1 LDLTEPSLGFVPA
14 QAARLGGCTRS
25 QLGHWR
31 RSGVVVPSE
40 ADGRYSFRD
49 LVGLRVV
56 VSLLEAGLPMVRVKA
71 ALAVL
76 RTAGDPAGSDPASKD
91 LAGLRIVTDGV
102 SVFACYDDGQI
113 LDALRNGQLA
123 LFVAVD
129 RFASALD
136 ADIEAFTAERDAFL
150 ARLRS
155 GSHAAVPDCIPSD
168 RRDDDETVVG
178 GPVVARVGVAR

>member
-1 LDLTEPSLGFVPA
+1 MNGFPVA

-49 LVGLRVV
+49 LVALRIV
-56 VSLLEAGLPMVRVKA
+56 VSLLDAGLPMVRVRA
-71 ALAVL
+71 ALEVL
-76 RTAGDPAGSDPASKD
+76 RASGDE

-113 LDALRNGQLA
+113 LDALRDGQLA

-129 RFASALD
+129 RFAAALRSD
-136 ADIEAFTAERDAFL
+136 VSAFTAERDAFL
-150 ARLRS
+150 TQLRAGSSAGGS
-155 GSHAAVPDCIPSD
+155 GASD
-168 RRDDDETVVG
+168 SEGDDHERVVG
-178 GPVVARVGVAR
+178 RIVVTRVGLAR

>member
-1 LDLTEPSLGFVPA
+1 VNGFPVA

-31 RSGVVVPSE
+31 RSGVVVPSA

-49 LVGLRVV
+49 LVALRIV
-56 VSLLEAGLPMVRVKA
+56 VSLLGTGLPMVRVRS
-71 ALAVL
+71 ALEVL
-76 RTAGDPAGSDPASKD
+76 RASGDD

-113 LDALRNGQLA
+113 LDALRDGQLA

-129 RFASALD
+129 RFAAALRSD
-136 ADIEAFTAERDAFL
+136 VSAFTAERDAFL
-150 ARLRS
+150 TQLHAGS
-155 GSHAAVPDCIPSD
+155 GGSD
-168 RRDDDETVVG
+168 APGSEGDDRERVVG
-178 GPVVARVGVAR
+178 RPVVARVGLAR

>member
-1 LDLTEPSLGFVPA
+1 LRSELSASPSDFVPA
-14 QAARLGGCTRS
+14 AAARLGGCTRS

-49 LVGLRVV
+49 LVALRVV
-56 VSLLEAGLPMVRVKA
+56 VSLLDAGLPMVRVRA
-71 ALAVL
+71 ALEVL
-76 RTAGDPAGSDPASKD
+76 RRSNGDD

-129 RFASALD
+129 RFAAALD
-136 ADIEAFTAERDAFL
+136 ADIETFTAERDAFL
-150 ARLRS
+150 TRLQQ
-155 GSHAAVPDCIPSD
+155 GSASSD
-168 RRDDDETVVG
+168 GDGDERVVGRTVVAG
-178 GPVVARVGVAR
+178 VGVAR